1 MAEKNLV
8 VANWKCNG
16 GAELVDSYLKA
27 FLALEGTDVV
37 VCPPVIFLTQ
47 LQALLRKN
55 VSLGAQDL
63 STFEVGPYTGDIS
76 SEMILECGGTWTLIG
91 HSERRALHQEG
102 QAEILQKLQAANRVG
117 LKTILCVGETLDHR
131 KSGLAVEAVL
141 SQLDVLIEANDSTL
155 FDNLTIAYEPIWAI
169 GTGQTASSSDA
180 QSMHARIRE
189 KILSLSD
196 ALGDNLRI
204 LYGGSV
210 SADNCGSFLNE
221 DDIDGVLV
229 GGSCL
234 NVSEFEKIVRIC
246 GAC

>member
-131 KSGLAVEAVL
+131 RSGSAAEAVL
-141 SQLDVLIEANDSTL
+141 SQLDILIEANDSTL

-169 GTGQTASSSDA
+169 GTGQTASPSDA

-196 ALGDNLRI
+196 VLGDNLRI